1 MDGLGFFG
9 LVGFIMAC
17 ILLERVGRI
26 ERLLRENG
34 IRPAGTPGL
43 ARQLEDSVGK
53 TMTIFDEDGSGVTC
67 RVLDVDEDWV
77 LVLADEGKKHEC
89 EKLIRLD
96 SVKQIKVK

>member
-1 MDGLGFFG
+1 MDAFG
-9 LVGFIMAC
+9 LFGLTGFIMAC
-17 ILLERVGRI
+17 IVLERMSRI

-53 TMTIFDEDGSGVTC
+53 TMTIFGGDGEGVVC

-77 LVLADEGKKHEC
+77 LVLADEGKKKER
-89 EKLIRLD
+89 EMLLRLD
-96 SVKQIKVK
+96 GVTNIRMK

>member
-1 MDGLGFFG
+1 MDGFGIFG
-9 LVGFIMAC
+9 LMGFVMAC
-17 ILLERVGRI
+17 IALDRVRRL

-43 ARQLEDSVGK
+43 ARQLGDGIGK
-53 TMTIFDEDGSGVTC
+53 AMTIFDKDGSGVTC

-77 LVLADEGKKHEC
+77 LVLANEGKKKEC

-96 SVKQIKVK
+96 DVKQIKVK